1 MAEKETKKRKK
12 RNDSMARPIIN
23 MHTHIFPTKIEEK
36 AVDAIGKFYGIPMQ
50 NKGTSEY
57 LIDDGKKIGVMKYLV
72 CSTAT
77 TAHQVRSIND
87 FVAGEAAAH
96 PEFIGFGSIHP
107 DFEDPQSEIE
117 RMIQLG
123 LRGIKLHPDFQKF
136 NIDDE
141 CAFPIY
147 EAAEGRLPILFHTGD
162 DRYDFSDPV
171 RLSRVLERFPK
182 LVAIAAH
189 LGGYRDW
196 EAAKINYGHPR
207 VYIDTS
213 SSLMF
218 VPPAEAVNIIRA
230 HGIDHVFFGTDSPMW
245 NHTDEFGRFMALE
258 LSDEER
264 SMILYDNALRFFD
277 GKL

>member
-1 MAEKETKKRKK
+1 MRKTCK
-12 RNDSMARPIIN
+12 TEAQKSSAQDNFIIN
-23 MHTHIFPTKIEEK
+23 MHAHIFPSKIEEK

-57 LIDDGKKIGVMKYLV
+57 LIEDGAKIGVSKYLV

-77 TAHQVRSIND
+77 TAHQVKSIND
-87 FVAGEAAAH
+87 FVAGEADTH

-107 DFEDPQSEIE
+107 DFENIAAEID
-117 RMIQLG
+117 RMVELG

-141 CAFPIY
+141 SAFPIY

-162 DRYDFSDPV
+162 DRYEFSDPA
-171 RLSRVLERFPK
+171 RLNRVLERFPK

-189 LGGYRDW
+189 LGGYRAWDS
-196 EAAKINYGHPR
+196 AKINYGHPR

-218 VPPAEAVNIIRA
+218 VPPEEAVKIIHE
-230 HGIDHVFFGTDSPMW
+230 HGISHVFFGTDSPMW
-245 NHTDEFGRFMALE
+245 NHTDEFRRFSALE
-258 LSDEER
+258 LTDEER
-264 SMILYDNALRFFD
+264 SMILYKNAFGFFG
-277 GKL
+277 GKI

>member
-1 MAEKETKKRKK
+1 MENGKLQMKYLEEG
-12 RNDSMARPIIN
+12 IIN
-23 MHTHIFPTKIEEK
+23 MHCHIFPSKIEEK
-36 AVDAIGKFYGIPMQ
+36 AVAAIGQFYGIPMQ

-57 LIDDGKKIGVMKYLV
+57 LIEDGAKVGISKYLV

-87 FVAGEAAAH
+87 FVADECKLH
-96 PEFIGFGSIHP
+96 PEFIGFGSLHP
-107 DFEDPQSEIE
+107 DFEDPAAEID
-117 RMIQLG
+117 RMIELG

-141 CAFPIY
+141 SAYPIY

-162 DRYDFSDPV
+162 DRYDYSDPV
-171 RLSRVLERFPK
+171 RLNRVLERFPK

-189 LGGYRDW
+189 LGGYREWDS
-196 EAAKINYGHPR
+196 AKVNYGHPR

-218 VPPAEAVNIIRA
+218 VPPEEAVNIIRA
-230 HGIDHVFFGTDSPMW
+230 HGITHTFFGTDSPMW
-245 NHTDEFGRFMALE
+245 SHTGEMERFNKLPLTA
-258 LSDEER
+258 EER
-264 SMILYDNALRFFD
+264 RLILHDNAAAFL
-277 GKL
+277 K